1 MRSLPVFN
9 AVLLCCL
16 LPACDQIA
24 ELDGSKAA
32 EAEGKATGGACRH
45 AGRALEDCYAL
56 NEKAPRSAVFA
67 GWREMNDYMTQNKID
82 PVLPVEPLPKKA
94 AAKHEEAG
102 AAKQASLPDPLAVRR
117 AGTPADGGKG
127 ALAGRVAGSAAVG
140 GAPEGSDRSG
150 ERGPTQAATAKRA
163 AMTPQETAAALFAPP
178 DAAGA
183 AASLPAKVLAG
194 RESEKAS
201 H

>member
-1 MRSLPVFN
+1 MRPLSSLSML
-9 AVLLCCL
+9 ALCALLA
-16 LPACDQIA
+16 ACEQIA

-45 AGRALEDCYAL
+45 AGRALEDCYTL
-56 NEKAPRSAVFA
+56 NQKASRSAVFS

-82 PVLPVEPLPKKA
+82 PVAPVEPPPTKA
-94 AAKHEEAG
+94 AGKQEGAHANAGASAHAQPDPLSVRRPVGPHDAGKSAVQGKVAG
-102 AAKQASLPDPLAVRR
+102 AAPVAAAQIAGAGQGVAV
-117 AGTPADGGKG
+117 
-127 ALAGRVAGSAAVG
+127 
-140 GAPEGSDRSG
+140 
-150 ERGPTQAATAKRA
+150 ERGSL
-163 AMTPQETAAALFAPP
+163 TPQEIAAALFVPP

-194 RESEKAS
+194 RGPEKPS

>member
-1 MRSLPVFN
+1 MRSFPAFN

-56 NEKAPRSAVFA
+56 NEKASRSAVFA

-82 PVLPVEPLPKKA
+82 PVLPVEPLPGKKPTAKTEDAA
-94 AAKHEEAG
+94 AAKSGVHADSPMTKRSSLPHETGTHSSGLRPG
-102 AAKQASLPDPLAVRR
+102 AASAM
-117 AGTPADGGKG
+117 
-127 ALAGRVAGSAAVG
+127 AGSTKG
-140 GAPEGSDRSG
+140 GVDVPDIAQVKIQR
-150 ERGPTQAATAKRA
+150 
-163 AMTPQETAAALFAPP
+163 TPQETAAALFLPP
-178 DAAGA
+178 DATA
-183 AASLPAKVLAG
+183 AAVNLPAKVVAG
-194 RESEKAS
+194 KAAEKS
-201 H
+201 R